1 MLRSTSIRGSVRPSV
16 GSSIHPS
23 VRPSVRRSV
32 RNAFFSN
39 SRIRVFSTS
48 VMHRKSRGKTG
59 PGVGSDEG
67 VVVVARGAVVTR
79 GVVKRGDEGVGTHL
93 TFGDQTC

>member
-1 MLRSTSIRGSVRPSV
+1 
-16 GSSIHPS
+16 
-23 VRPSVRRSV
+23 
-32 RNAFFSN
+32 
-39 SRIRVFSTS
+39 
-48 VMHRKSRGKTG
+48 MHRKSRGKTG

-79 GVVKRGDEGVGTHL
+79 GMVKRGDEGVGTHL